1 MESKRRKQIAKAAV
15 LAATI
20 AGGAFMFAS
29 PYEAK
34 ASSGGEGKSRIC
46 YYASPMVIYCTAVG
60 IECKTAVGCL

>member
-34 ASSGGEGKSRIC
+34 ASSGAKAKAEFAIMQVQWLFIVRR
-46 YYASPMVIYCTAVG
+46 
-60 IECKTAVGCL
+60 